1 MGMKTAALL
10 VGLFATSASA
20 QDLLPRYEAAQVAL
34 DGRML
39 SVMGSDPTKARWSPE
54 RRGKSACALAELERL
69 RGRPVAEAYVRE
81 VEYAIGEAH
90 RLTHAADFGGL
101 AARIHRNAGIRFQR
115 DLVPITRKCGIGL

>member
-10 VGLFATSASA
+10 FGLFTTSASA

-39 SVMGSDPTKARWSPE
+39 SVMGSDPAKARWSPE

-69 RGRPVAEAYVRE
+69 RGRPVTEAYVRE

-90 RLTHAADFGGL
+90 RQTRAADFGGS